1 MAEVAAITMDT
12 SQAAL
17 FAKHL
22 QTAPQIVQEEITP
35 ALHEAL
41 QLLEREIKDLT
52 PVGVMGGGGL
62 RGSITSELRGT
73 AIDDLQGKVYSP
85 MKHALPVE
93 MGTKPH
99 PVSRE
104 GQAAIRDW
112 VEKILNVS
120 PEESKS
126 VAFLVVRKISKEGTE
141 GAHMFEE
148 GLSKNTRQIL
158 NMLYAAQDRIV
169 ARLQAGAR

>member
-1 MAEVAAITMDT
+1 MTEVAAITMDT
-12 SQAAL
+12 SRAAL

-22 QTAPQIVQEEITP
+22 QTAPQIVQEEVYP
-35 ALHEAL
+35 ALHQAL

-52 PVGVMGGGGL
+52 PVGVYGAAGL
-62 RGSITSELRGT
+62 HGSVTSELRGSPV
-73 AIDDLQGKVYSP
+73 DGLLGKVFSL

-99 PVSRE
+99 FPPVE
-104 GQAAIRDW
+104 AIRDW
-112 VEKILNVS
+112 VEKKLDV
-120 PEESKS
+120 PVEESAS
-126 VAFLVVRKISKEGTE
+126 VAFLVARKISKKGTE

-158 NMLYAAQDRIV
+158 NMIYAAQDRIV
-169 ARLQAGAR
+169 ARLQAGA